1 MKHNSGRFISIILA
15 LAVAAGFPASVAAEE
30 LGAGSETGV
39 GEVEGS
45 INTDV
50 YEVVLPAVTD
60 EIFDFIIDPHSLLNH
75 TNGAAYEGKTFK
87 ENSTLFFQRSAGTAE
102 ADYSNVSDPV
112 TITNMSSKAINVSVD
127 ISIDKSSLGGIT
139 LTGDKEFTDDT
150 SASIY
155 MALVDGVN
163 EVPIGSDGISMEA
176 LIGAAPEEAYE
187 YRYDSES
194 GEYSYGLTG
203 DTSGIEFGIYSF
215 QLTGAANGNGDWS
228 GAMEAKPQI
237 KVVWRIMPGE

>member
-1 MKHNSGRFISIILA
+1 MRYNSGRFTSIILA
-15 LAVAAGFPASVAAEE
+15 LAMAAGFPASASAEE

-60 EIFDFIIDPHSLLNH
+60 EIFDFIIDPYGLLNH
-75 TNGAAYEGKTFK
+75 TNGAAYEGKTFQ
-87 ENSTLFFQRSAGTAE
+87 ENSTLFFHRSDGTART
-102 ADYSNVSDPV
+102 DYSNVSDPV

-127 ISIDKSSLGGIT
+127 ISIDESSLGGIG
-139 LTGDKEFTDDT
+139 LTGDKEFADDT
-150 SASIY
+150 GASIY

-163 EVPIGSDGISMEA
+163 EAPIGAEGISMEA
-176 LIGAAPEEAYE
+176 AIAAAPEGAYE

-194 GEYSYGLTG
+194 GEYTYGLKG
-203 DTSGIEFGIYSF
+203 DTNGIEFGTYSF
-215 QLTGAANGNGDWS
+215 QLTGAANGKGDWS
-228 GAMEAKPQI
+228 GAMDAKPQI
-237 KVVWRIMPGE
+237 RVVWKITPGE

>member
-1 MKHNSGRFISIILA
+1 MKHNSRRITSMILA
-15 LAVAAGFPASVAAEE
+15 LAMTVGLPASALAEE

-60 EIFDFIIDPHSLLNH
+60 EIFDFIIDPYRLLNH

-87 ENSTLFFQRSAGTAE
+87 EDSTLFFQRLDGTAD
-102 ADYSNVSDPV
+102 ADYSNMSDPV

-127 ISIDKSSLGGIT
+127 ISIDKSSLGGIV
-139 LTGDKEFTDDT
+139 LTEDKEFTDDT

-163 EVPIGSDGISMEA
+163 EIPIGADGISMEA
-176 LIGAAPEEAYE
+176 AIGAAPEGAYE
-187 YRYDSES
+187 YRYDNESE
-194 GEYSYGLTG
+194 EYTYGLIG
-203 DTSGIEFGIYSF
+203 DTSGIEFGTYSF

-228 GAMEAKPQI
+228 GATDAKLEI
-237 KVVWRIMPGE
+237 KVVWRIMPGD

>member
-1 MKHNSGRFISIILA
+1 M
-15 LAVAAGFPASVAAEE
+15 
-30 LGAGSETGV
+30 
-39 GEVEGS
+39 
-45 INTDV
+45 
-50 YEVVLPAVTD
+50 
-60 EIFDFIIDPHSLLNH
+60 
-75 TNGAAYEGKTFK
+75 
-87 ENSTLFFQRSAGTAE
+87 NSTLFFQRSAGTAE

-187 YRYDSES
+187 Y
-194 GEYSYGLTG
+194 SYGLTG
-203 DTSGIEFGIYSF
+203 DTSGIEFGTYSF